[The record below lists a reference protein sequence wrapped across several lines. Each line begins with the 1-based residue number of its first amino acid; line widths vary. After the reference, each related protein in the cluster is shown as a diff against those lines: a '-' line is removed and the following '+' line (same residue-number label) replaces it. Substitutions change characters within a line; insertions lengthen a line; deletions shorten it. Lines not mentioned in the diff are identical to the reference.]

1 MTSFH
6 VFFKQIWRSFGEVIN
21 RHTYNKF
28 VKFRFRKFDYVL
40 IRGLVNDLPLVKFT
54 PILVLSLYMTV
65 KCPVRARWRINCT
78 ISGLIVT
85 TERGNSQFEYCYKVV
100 ILLINF
106 HIESLLCS
114 SLKRLFIIRF
124 LI

>member
-1 MTSFH
+1 MEIVHQNRFGGLLD
-6 VFFKQIWRSFGEVIN
+6 GEVIN
-21 RHTYNKF
+21 RHTYINKF
-28 VKFRFRKFDYVL
+28 VKFRFRKLGYVL
-40 IRGLVNDLPLVKFT
+40 ISGLVNVLPLVKFT

-100 ILLINF
+100 ISLINF
-106 HIESLLCS
+106 I
-114 SLKRLFIIRF
+114 
-124 LI
+124 